1 MVALTSFFPSG
12 VKIAAAAFCTGYD
25 TPLNFVVCLLNQR
38 GYRGFSDPSEVEAK
52 RSFGITVYAHLV
64 PVNPAV
70 FEKLRNSIA
79 TFLAPSISY
88 IEWGITGSE
97 IYDSYAES

>member
-38 GYRGFSDPSEVEAK
+38 GYRGFSDPSELEAT
-52 RSFGITVYAHLV
+52 RFLGITVEAQRV

-79 TFLAPSISY
+79 TSLAPSISY
-88 IEWGITGSE
+88 MECGISGSE
-97 IYDSYAES
+97 I